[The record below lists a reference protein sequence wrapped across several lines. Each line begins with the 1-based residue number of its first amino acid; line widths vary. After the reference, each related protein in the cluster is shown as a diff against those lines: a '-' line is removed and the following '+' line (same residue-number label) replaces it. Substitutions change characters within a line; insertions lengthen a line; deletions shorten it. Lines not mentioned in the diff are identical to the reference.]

1 MAVKS
6 TNTRVMVTLTKE
18 QKQWLERV
26 YGSASLGVRAII
38 SEKMST
44 K

>member
-1 MAVKS
+1 MAVKD

-18 QKQWLERV
+18 QKAWLERV
-26 YGSASLGVRAII
+26 YGSASLGVRAIVA
-38 SEKMST
+38 ERMS